1 MESKKNVMR
10 LIYKCPHCHAAI
22 NAKKNIIL
30 ATQASSD
37 KENKGLALLHEEM
50 GNYTVAMSPTLN
62 VKTGDMVDF
71 FCPVCNASL
80 NSSKSDDMAS
90 FLRVD
95 ETGDE
100 TIIFISRIFGER
112 CTFQVDD
119 KKRVKSYGDSVKKFL
134 DPEWFK

>member
-1 MESKKNVMR
+1 MGSKKNVMR
-10 LIYKCPHCHAAI
+10 LIYKCPHCYAAI

-30 ATQASSD
+30 ATRAVGD

-50 GNYTVAMSPTLN
+50 GNYTVAMSSTLD

-80 NSSKSDDMAS
+80 NSSKSEDMAS

-100 TIIFISRIFGER
+100 TTIFISRIFGER